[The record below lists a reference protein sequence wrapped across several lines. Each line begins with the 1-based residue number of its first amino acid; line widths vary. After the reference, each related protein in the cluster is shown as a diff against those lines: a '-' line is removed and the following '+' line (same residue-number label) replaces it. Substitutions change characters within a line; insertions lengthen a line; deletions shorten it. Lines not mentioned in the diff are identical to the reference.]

1 MEDRRLID
9 AKFGLVMK
17 VEMHSDR
24 SFRSGRARKIAQAE
38 FDLAE
43 IGARNGVALDP
54 ADLSAISS
62 IHQLV
67 SLIAAAATVLECR
80 TLEDEM
86 NWYRVG
92 CSDHTRTLRV
102 GPSTPR
108 TF

>member
-86 NWYRVG
+86 NCAVWVA
-92 CSDHTRTLRV
+92 RTLRV
-102 GPSTPR
+102 GPSMPQ
-108 TF
+108 TFQR